1 VDLEELRKKKEILNF
16 VRIYPRDIKAVLE
29 FQNKLFFIV
38 DGKEEEIEEIRK
50 KIKELFDNSL
60 AVRLEEYIESLYDG
74 SQYFIRI
81 TRDSN
86 VIFDSGIIKSFRS
99 LIEKGKIKP
108 SKEAIYHSFLKAL
121 KQRDS
126 VIEHGKSM
134 VANMFW
140 SLYYLLQSYFMLKE
154 KYVTPYEVLELL
166 KFLSS
171 SNYID
176 KDVLEIYNTLYNLY
190 YYIHNYNLEDIEVL
204 LKKYEKVFNRIK
216 EILEKE
222 LSKNKNLVHLK

>member
-1 VDLEELRKKKEILNF
+1 MELEELKRKKEILNF
-16 VRIYPRDIKAVLE
+16 IRIYPKNIKAVLS
-29 FQNKLFFIV
+29 FQNKLFFVV
-38 DGKEEEIEEIRK
+38 DGNEGEIEELRS
-50 KIKELFDNSL
+50 KIKELFSNSL
-60 AVRLEEYIESLYDG
+60 TVNLEEYIESLYDG

-81 TRDSN
+81 TQDSN
-86 VIFDSGIIKSFRS
+86 VVFDSGIIKSFRS

-126 VIEHGKSM
+126 IIEHGKSM

-166 KFLSS
+166 KFLSN

-176 KDVLEIYNTLYNLY
+176 KDVLETYSLLYNLY

-222 LSKNKNLVHLK
+222 LNKNKFHSLS

>member
-1 VDLEELRKKKEILNF
+1 LDIEELKRKKEILNF
-16 VRIYPRDIKAVLE
+16 IRIYPKNIKAVLD
-29 FQNKLFFIV
+29 FQNKLFFII
-38 DGKEEEIEEIRK
+38 DGNEEEVEDLRT

-60 AVRLEEYIESLYDG
+60 SVKIEDYIEGLYDG
-74 SQYFIRI
+74 NQYFIRI
-81 TRDSN
+81 TQDSD
-86 VIFDSGIIKSFRS
+86 ILFDTGIIKSFRN

-121 KQRDS
+121 KQKDA

-154 KYVTPYEVLELL
+154 KYVTPYEILELL
-166 KFLSS
+166 KFLSK

-176 KDVLEIYNTLYNLY
+176 QDVLETYSLLYNLY
-190 YYIHNYNLEDIEVL
+190 YYIHNYNLEDIETL
-204 LKKYEKVFNRIK
+204 LKKYEKVFNKIK
-216 EILEKE
+216 EILERE
-222 LSKNKNLVHLK
+222 LQKDKRFLKN